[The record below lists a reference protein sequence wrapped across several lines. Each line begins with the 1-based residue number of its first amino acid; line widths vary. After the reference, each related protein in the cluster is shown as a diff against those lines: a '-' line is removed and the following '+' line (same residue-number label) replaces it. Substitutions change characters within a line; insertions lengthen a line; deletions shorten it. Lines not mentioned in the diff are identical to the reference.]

1 MNRLLLERSTGL
13 LGPQAFARIHT
24 AELIHAIQPRP
35 TLRFDGGEKESAV
48 LENEA
53 GESIASVR
61 PVESKIWA
69 HLAGVNALALD
80 IEGRM

>member
-1 MNRLLLERSTGL
+1 MNQLLFERSTGL
-13 LGPQAFARIHT
+13 LSPQAFARIQT

-35 TLRFDGGEKESAV
+35 TLCFDGGEKEVAVPEDAASESSAS
-48 LENEA
+48 A
-53 GESIASVR
+53 Q

-69 HLAGVNALALD
+69 HQAGVNALALD